1 MHHVDNLER
10 TKPMHIEGAEL
21 LLDLKLFFDV
31 LSGHSFSNLEESLD
45 ICNSQWCF
53 VATLVHC
60 LRT

>member
-1 MHHVDNLER
+1 MWTVWKEQNQC
-10 TKPMHIEGAEL
+10 IFEGAEL